1 MLRELHLPI
10 WVLSLRRIK
19 LQITGA
25 QLIIECLI
33 EQGVDRVFGY
43 PGGQVIPLYDA
54 LYMNR
59 DRIKHILTAHE
70 QGASHAADGY
80 ARSSGKVGV
89 CIATSGPGA
98 TNLVTGLATA
108 YMDSSPVVAITGNVP
123 VTLLG
128 RDSFQEVD
136 ITGVT
141 MPITKHNYIVKD
153 KNELAATLR
162 EAFKIAKEGRPG
174 PVLVDIPKN
183 IQQDLI
189 EYERVEIE
197 PVKRSTSRLR
207 DDDIEKA
214 ISLISL
220 SERPMCYIGGGVI
233 RSDASAEL
241 VEFIDRIDAPVCS
254 SLMALGAVPSF
265 NPRFTGMVGM
275 HGTKVSNLMVNSCD
289 LLIVI
294 GARFSDR
301 VISKGSTFATQ
312 ARILQLDIDPA
323 EFDKNIISDSHVVGD
338 IKEILTILNSRL
350 EKREHKDWMDRVQ
363 EAKRRF
369 PMKVTL
375 ESKRPREILK
385 ALDDVLSTEKDA
397 FVATE
402 VGQHQM
408 WAAQY
413 LKHNK
418 PRHFLTSGGL
428 GTMGFGTGAAIGAQI
443 ANPEARVVNVAG
455 DGSFRMN
462 CNELATIARYKL
474 PVVILVFNNH
484 CLGMVRQW
492 QNLFFQKHYSET
504 TLDTP
509 LDWVMLANA
518 YGVKGMRLKAD
529 DDAEAILKSAF
540 ELNEGVVVDCEIP
553 IDDKVLPM
561 VAPGASINDMMGFID
576 NEGN

>member
-1 MLRELHLPI
+1 M
-10 WVLSLRRIK
+10 
-19 LQITGA
+19 QITGA

-214 ISLISL
+214 INLISL

-241 VEFIDRIDAPVCS
+241 VEFIDKIDAPVCS

-363 EAKRRF
+363 DAKRRF

-385 ALDDVLSTEKDA
+385 ALDNVLSTEKDA

>member
-1 MLRELHLPI
+1 M
-10 WVLSLRRIK
+10 
-19 LQITGA
+19 QITGA

-189 EYERVEIE
+189 DYERVEIE

-214 ISLISL
+214 INLISL

-350 EKREHKDWMDRVQ
+350 EKREHKDWMERVQ
-363 EAKRRF
+363 DAKRRF

>member
-1 MLRELHLPI
+1 M
-10 WVLSLRRIK
+10 
-19 LQITGA
+19 QITGA

-214 ISLISL
+214 INLISL

-363 EAKRRF
+363 DAKRRF

-385 ALDDVLSTEKDA
+385 ALEDVLSTEKDA

-553 IDDKVLPM
+553 LDDKVLPM

>member
-1 MLRELHLPI
+1 M
-10 WVLSLRRIK
+10 
-19 LQITGA
+19 QITGA

-214 ISLISL
+214 INLISL

-363 EAKRRF
+363 DAKRRF

-418 PRHFLTSGGL
+418 PRYFLTSGGL

-540 ELNEGVVVDCEIP
+540 ALNEGVVVDCEIP